1 MRRRFLKDKTSYD
14 FSNYM
19 TFEVLGDGFQFK
31 ISSRDVE
38 YNCNG
43 GGWEI
48 LSKGAYSPSFM
59 VGDFV
64 SVKCVLKRNEIFG
77 IFDTNGIPFNLR
89 GNALSLIYG
98 DEIINNIE
106 GYPYVF
112 RYLFSTI
119 MGLQHVEEGFLPA
132 TILSEGCYMGM
143 FYNSTIMTAPELP
156 APTLVYKC
164 YKGMYQV
171 CENLNYIK
179 MLATDISAQD
189 CFDSWVI
196 EVASTG
202 TFVKNPA
209 MTTLPTATSYNRH
222 AGIPEGWTVI
232 NDGEESGGGNLI
244 TFTIDG
250 TEYQA
255 EEGMTWSEW
264 VGSEYNVIN
273 ASTYLQSNN
282 VALIT
287 VGVQQGL
294 PVILYDSNGG
304 SVFATQKII
313 TNNNYTAQ
321 TIGGGGGS

>member
-19 TFEVLGDGFQFK
+19 TFEVLGDGFQFAS
-31 ISSRDVE
+31 SSRDVE

-43 GGWEI
+43 EGWET
-48 LSKGAYSPSFM
+48 LSRRDYSPSFM

-77 IFDTNGIPFNLR
+77 IFETNGIPFNLR

-112 RYLFSTI
+112 RNLFSTI
-119 MGLQHVEEGFLPA
+119 VGLQHVEEGFLPA
-132 TILSEGCYMGM
+132 TILSEGCYTGM
-143 FYNSTIMTAPELP
+143 FFNSTIMTAPELP

-164 YKGMYQV
+164 YQDMYNM
-171 CENLNYIK
+171 CSRLNYIK
-179 MLATDISAQD
+179 MLATDISAGN
-189 CFDSWVI
+189 CLSYWVND
-196 EVASTG
+196 VASTG
-202 TFVKNPA
+202 TFVKNPD
-209 MTTLPTATSYNRH
+209 ATWDVVGGNGVPR
-222 AGIPEGWTVI
+222 GWTVKF
-232 NDGEESGGGNLI
+232 DGDEDVELLE
-244 TFTIDG
+244 FTIDG

-273 ASTYLQSNN
+273 ASIYLQSNN